1 MKTNPTTI
9 PYWSGFETL
18 KVFCMYDLNL
28 CVFLFD
34 LNLCGTCLQTCR
46 DILQTCGTCL
56 QTCGTCL
63 QTCRD
68 TFANMSQHICEPT
81 SKKQAS
87 KPTICRAGRAIQ
99 LRVCKYVE
107 WKMTNLQTRRHIFAK
122 RFPVNFCKREKA
134 RKSLIFANEYW
145 KSVRKY
151 TYVCRFV
158 VRVCKQFHFADAV
171 QHIPRFLGTSSFLLV
186 LYCTVL

>member
-46 DILQTCGTCL
+46 DIVQTCGTCL

-63 QTCRD
+63 QTCCD
-68 TFANMSQHICEPT
+68 MFANMSQHICEPT

-99 LRVCKYVE
+99 LRVCKHVE
-107 WKMTNLQTRRHIFAK
+107 WKMTNLKTRRTYLRNDSLYFFANMK
-122 RFPVNFCKREKA
+122 KTENAKI
-134 RKSLIFANEYW
+134 LIFANMSW

-151 TYVCRFV
+151 EYVCKHV
-158 VRVCKQFHFADAV
+158 LRVCKQFHFADTV
-171 QHIPRFLGTSSFLLV
+171 WHIQ
-186 LYCTVL
+186 